1 MQGCDTF
8 LQLMASK
15 EKISLLFICSGNIIR
30 SPYAE
35 ILFEKMLV
43 EADLESRFI
52 LSSGAVTYRNSRI
65 STMSYNELLKEG
77 ISSSRIKSFY
87 PRHIDDHRHL
97 FSNADII
104 LVMSRDHQSKLSRF
118 KEKSHLL
125 TEFAGLSPEDV
136 PDPYFE
142 STPEI
147 AYNMIK
153 RSLQALIECLK
164 GNSTPA

>member
-1 MQGCDTF
+1 MSGCDTIR
-8 LQLMASK
+8 QLMTSK
-15 EKISLLFICSGNIIR
+15 DKVSMLFICSGNIIR

-35 ILFEKMLV
+35 ILFEKMLI
-43 EADLESRFI
+43 EANLETRFI
-52 LSSGAVTYRNSRI
+52 VSSGGVTYRNSRI

-77 ISSSRIKSFY
+77 ISSSRIRSFY
-87 PRHIDDHRHL
+87 PRHIDDHTHL

-104 LVMSRDHQSKLSRF
+104 LVMSGDHLSRLSRF
-118 KEKSHLL
+118 KEKSYLL
-125 TEFAGLSPEDV
+125 TEFAGLPPEDV

-153 RSLQALIECLK
+153 MSLQAMIKCLK
-164 GNSTPA
+164 GI